1 MTMKYFV
8 QCYTTTKY
16 LLSIASKEWFPDST
30 KVLQYRIILQSK
42 VRKLFTNISHEEIKN
57 VFNQQLGEN
66 TTDEDIYE
74 KGWFWFWP
82 KKFFLP
88 LANSFI
94 TLTDFEIRYD
104 KSLGS
109 SRYFLKNYI
118 NQHWRKRG
126 TQEVQGKAW
135 TLPDT

>member
-57 VFNQQLGEN
+57 VFIQQLGEN
-66 TTDEDIYE
+66 TTDEGINE

-82 KKFFLP
+82 IALLYWPTLKFAMINP
-88 LANSFI
+88 LGA
-94 TLTDFEIRYD
+94 TDI
-104 KSLGS
+104 
-109 SRYFLKNYI
+109 FLKNYI